1 MTYNIEF
8 FLEFEAQLLINKLS
22 ESYSLD
28 STIADVPSEK
38 VINNTFQYVH
48 AEMINCLINYFMQEK
63 CKEYKPS
70 LYSDFFEGSINEEI
84 CLPVEL
90 KAEIVPDLCE
100 KLHEYFL
107 NSSFT
112 YTKGKISR
120 KKSKNNL
127 LEVGAVYTQDN
138 TAYDIVHRTLKNI
151 PAQNLQTIKIL
162 DFATGTGRFYRQI
175 VKCLYEIFGLKPDYT
190 ILNNIY
196 AVDIDAVALNIC
208 RVNALNLLTVLNCE
222 KAKVVSEH
230 VLYKN
235 ALVKEQLFED
245 SLAISYKD
253 LNGLFFNG
261 FDAVVSNPPYL
272 VLKPNKNKM
281 DIETVENITSMAKY
295 FRSSNFY
302 KYSIEGM
309 LNLYQISLEAML
321 GMLKDGGEM
330 GVICPST
337 LFADIS
343 TSVLRKH
350 LLSKHNI
357 TYIKY
362 FSEEEQLFNNV
373 TQATCIFHLTKGGIC
388 SFIDIAKGEKEYQI
402 ALSDVKQVFSTNW
415 EIPSIEKIEWDILRK
430 LLAIP
435 TLKQHS
441 NIRNKRGELDLSLFK
456 EYITKDVTT
465 LRLVRG
471 NMISDNCIIDTNK
484 EYVRLDFLD
493 KKSKDYLFYDKG
505 RRRLVCQQISNMS
518 QRVRLRFV
526 ECDTNDILGNSC
538 NYITVAEDQILKMKA
553 ILNSSLLNWRFKIT
567 STNNHINNYELDELP
582 IINLD
587 TVPSDIIGMDDI
599 SRNIKICSLYG
610 LENDEIN
617 FIINQ

>member
-1 MTYNIEF
+1 MTYNIDF
-8 FLEFEAQLLINKLS
+8 FLEYEAQLLINKIS
-22 ESYSLD
+22 ESYPLD
-28 STIADVPSEK
+28 SMIADAPSEK
-38 VINNTFQYVH
+38 VINNTFKHVH
-48 AEMINCLINYFMQEK
+48 TEMINCLINYFMQEK
-63 CKEYKPS
+63 CKEYKTS
-70 LYSDFFEGSINEEI
+70 LYSDFFEGSITEEI
-84 CLPVEL
+84 CLPVDL
-90 KAEIVPDLCE
+90 KVENVPELCE
-100 KLHEYFL
+100 ILHEYFL

-151 PAQNLQTIKIL
+151 SAQNPQTFKIL

-175 VKCLYEIFGLKPDYT
+175 VKCLFEIFGLKPDYT

-208 RVNALNLLTVLNCE
+208 RVNALNLLTALNCE
-222 KAKVVSEH
+222 KAKIVSEH

-235 ALVKEQLFED
+235 ALMKEQLFED

-281 DIETVENITSMAKY
+281 DIETVENITNMAKY

-330 GVICPST
+330 GIICPST

-362 FSEEEQLFNNV
+362 FSEDEQLFNNV
-373 TQATCIFHLTKGGIC
+373 TQATCIFHLTKGEMC
-388 SFIDIAKGEKEYQI
+388 SFIDIAKGEKEYKI
-402 ALSDVKQVFSTNW
+402 ALSDIKQVFSKNW

-430 LLAIP
+430 LLAFPI
-435 TLKQHS
+435 LKQHS
-441 NIRNKRGELDLSLFK
+441 DIRNKRGELDLSLFK

-471 NMISDNCIIDTNK
+471 NMISDKCIVDTNK
-484 EYVRLDFLD
+484 EYVRLDFLE
-493 KKSKDYLFYDKG
+493 KKSKDYLSHDKG

-518 QRVRLRFV
+518 QKVRLRFV
-526 ECDTNDILGNSC
+526 ECNTNDILGNSC
-538 NYITVAEDQILKMKA
+538 NYITVEEDKILKMKA
-553 ILNSSLLNWRFKIT
+553 ILNSKLLNWRFKIT

-599 SRNIKICSLYG
+599 SRNVKICSLYG
-610 LENDEIN
+610 LESNEIN

>member
-1 MTYNIEF
+1 M
-8 FLEFEAQLLINKLS
+8 
-22 ESYSLD
+22 
-28 STIADVPSEK
+28 
-38 VINNTFQYVH
+38 
-48 AEMINCLINYFMQEK
+48 
-63 CKEYKPS
+63 
-70 LYSDFFEGSINEEI
+70 
-84 CLPVEL
+84 
-90 KAEIVPDLCE
+90 
-100 KLHEYFL
+100 
-107 NSSFT
+107 
-112 YTKGKISR
+112 
-120 KKSKNNL
+120 
-127 LEVGAVYTQDN
+127 
-138 TAYDIVHRTLKNI
+138 HRTLKNI
-151 PAQNLQTIKIL
+151 PAQNPHTIKIL

-175 VKCLYEIFGLKPDYT
+175 VKCLFEIFGLKPDYT

-208 RVNALNLLTVLNCE
+208 RVNALNLLTALNCE

-430 LLAIP
+430 LLVIP

>member
-22 ESYSLD
+22 ESYPLD
-28 STIADVPSEK
+28 SMIADAPSEK
-38 VINNTFQYVH
+38 VINNTFKHVH
-48 AEMINCLINYFMQEK
+48 AVMINSLINYFMQEK

-70 LYSDFFEGSINEEI
+70 LFSEFFEGRLTEEI
-84 CLPVEL
+84 CLPIGFEV
-90 KAEIVPDLCE
+90 EIVPELCE
-100 KLHEYFL
+100 ILHESFL
-107 NSSFT
+107 NSSFV
-112 YTKGKISR
+112 YRKGKISR

-151 PAQNLQTIKIL
+151 TAQNPQSIKIL

-175 VKCLYEIFGLKPDYT
+175 AKCLFEIFELKPDCT

-196 AVDIDAVALNIC
+196 AVDIDAIALNIC
-208 RVNALNLLTVLNCE
+208 RVNALNLLTALDCE

-230 VLYKN
+230 ILHKN
-235 ALVKEQLFED
+235 ALVKEQLFEE

-253 LNGLFFNG
+253 LDGLFFNG

-309 LNLYQISLEAML
+309 LNLYQLSLEAML

-362 FSEEEQLFNNV
+362 FSEEDQLFNNI

-402 ALSDVKQVFSTNW
+402 ALSDIKQVFSTNW

-430 LLAIP
+430 LLTIP

-456 EYITKDVTT
+456 EYITKDVTP

-471 NMISDNCIIDTNK
+471 NMISDNCIVDTNK

-493 KKSKDYLFYDKG
+493 KKSKDYLSYDKG

-518 QRVRLRFV
+518 QKVRLRFV
-526 ECDTNDILGNSC
+526 ECETNDILGNSC

-587 TVPSDIIGMDDI
+587 TVPSDIIRMDDI

-617 FIINQ
+617 FIIN

>member
-1 MTYNIEF
+1 MTYNIDF

-28 STIADVPSEK
+28 SMIADVPSEK
-38 VINNTFQYVH
+38 VINNTFKHVH

-63 CKEYKPS
+63 CKDYKPS
-70 LYSDFFEGSINEEI
+70 LYSDFFEGSITEEI
-84 CLPVEL
+84 CLPVDL
-90 KAEIVPDLCE
+90 KAEIVPELCE
-100 KLHEYFL
+100 ILHEYFL

-151 PAQNLQTIKIL
+151 SAQNPQTFKIL

-175 VKCLYEIFGLKPDYT
+175 VKCLFEIFGLKPDYT

-208 RVNALNLLTVLNCE
+208 RVNALNLLTALSCE

-281 DIETVENITSMAKY
+281 DIETVENITSMAKF

-484 EYVRLDFLD
+484 EYVRFDFLD
-493 KKSKDYLFYDKG
+493 KKSKDYLFYDRG

-587 TVPSDIIGMDDI
+587 TVPSDIIRMDDI

>member
-1 MTYNIEF
+1 M
-8 FLEFEAQLLINKLS
+8 
-22 ESYSLD
+22 
-28 STIADVPSEK
+28 
-38 VINNTFQYVH
+38 
-48 AEMINCLINYFMQEK
+48 
-63 CKEYKPS
+63 
-70 LYSDFFEGSINEEI
+70 
-84 CLPVEL
+84 
-90 KAEIVPDLCE
+90 
-100 KLHEYFL
+100 
-107 NSSFT
+107 
-112 YTKGKISR
+112 
-120 KKSKNNL
+120 
-127 LEVGAVYTQDN
+127 
-138 TAYDIVHRTLKNI
+138 HRTLKNI
-151 PAQNLQTIKIL
+151 PAQNPHTIKIL

-175 VKCLYEIFGLKPDYT
+175 VKCLFEIFGLKPNYT

-208 RVNALNLLTVLNCE
+208 RVNALNLLTALNCE

-415 EIPSIEKIEWDILRK
+415 EIPSIEK
-430 LLAIP
+430 
-435 TLKQHS
+435 
-441 NIRNKRGELDLSLFK
+441 
-456 EYITKDVTT
+456 
-465 LRLVRG
+465 
-471 NMISDNCIIDTNK
+471 
-484 EYVRLDFLD
+484 
-493 KKSKDYLFYDKG
+493 
-505 RRRLVCQQISNMS
+505 
-518 QRVRLRFV
+518 
-526 ECDTNDILGNSC
+526 
-538 NYITVAEDQILKMKA
+538 
-553 ILNSSLLNWRFKIT
+553 
-567 STNNHINNYELDELP
+567 
-582 IINLD
+582 
-587 TVPSDIIGMDDI
+587 
-599 SRNIKICSLYG
+599 
-610 LENDEIN
+610 
-617 FIINQ
+617 